1 VQVALFSAKNR
12 YKVMKTFLITTFVA
26 ALAVFSSGC
35 NKDNVKVYHVDKDDA
50 SAPPAPAN
58 PVATAPAPDANRA
71 VTSAASTAP
80 QVKYTL
86 PDGWTLGAPNDMRVA
101 SFTVAN
107 PAGSPADVGIVPMPT
122 MAQELPL
129 VNMWRE
135 QMQLPPATEAEADKL
150 GTPVAVGDGTGKL
163 FDIPSD
169 ATIINGKARARTL
182 VAMST
187 RGSTSWF
194 FKMVG
199 EESFVEAQKPVFLQF
214 LKSISYGD
222 AAAPAGMDMSQLPPS
237 HPDIQGMTPAA
248 AATDSSDKPT
258 WTVPASW
265 QTAPLTQFL
274 LAKFAIPGMG
284 DAKAEVNISALAGDG
299 GGLLANVNRW
309 RGQLGLSH
317 FEQVD
322 LTAAASTFDA
332 SGTQASVVDFTGTN
346 AKTGKAARLIG
357 VVLPTG
363 GQTWFYKL
371 MGDNEVVAQQKDA
384 FVRFIQSAKYPDA
397 H

>member
-1 VQVALFSAKNR
+1 
-12 YKVMKTFLITTFVA
+12 
-26 ALAVFSSGC
+26 
-35 NKDNVKVYHVDKDDA
+35 
-50 SAPPAPAN
+50 
-58 PVATAPAPDANRA
+58 
-71 VTSAASTAP
+71 
-80 QVKYTL
+80 
-86 PDGWTLGAPNDMRVA
+86 
-101 SFTVAN
+101 
-107 PAGSPADVGIVPMPT
+107 
-122 MAQELPL
+122 
-129 VNMWRE
+129 
-135 QMQLPPATEAEADKL
+135 
-150 GTPVAVGDGTGKL
+150 
-163 FDIPSD
+163 
-169 ATIINGKARARTL
+169 
-182 VAMST
+182 
-187 RGSTSWF
+187 
-194 FKMVG
+194 
-199 EESFVEAQKPVFLQF
+199 
-214 LKSISYGD
+214 
-222 AAAPAGMDMSQLPPS
+222 
-237 HPDIQGMTPAA
+237 MTPAA

>member
-1 VQVALFSAKNR
+1 
-12 YKVMKTFLITTFVA
+12 MKTFLISTLVA

-35 NKDNVKVYHVDKDDA
+35 NKDNVKVYHVEKDDA
-50 SAPPAPAN
+50 ASPAVPAS
-58 PVATAPAPDANRA
+58 PIATAPAPDANRT

-80 QVKYTL
+80 QIKYTL
-86 PDGWTLGAPNDMRVA
+86 PDGWTVGAPNDMRVA

-107 PAGSPADVGIVPMPT
+107 SGGSPADVGIVPMPT

-182 VAMST
+182 VAMIT

-222 AAAPAGMDMSQLPPS
+222 AAAPAAGMDMSQLPPA
-237 HPDIQGMTPAA
+237 HPDIQGMAPAA

-258 WTVPASW
+258 WTVPAGW
-265 QTAPLTQFL
+265 QTAPLSQFL
-274 LAKFAIPGMG
+274 VAKFAILGTG
-284 DAKAEVNISALAGDG
+284 DAKAEVNISALAGEG
-299 GGLLANVNRW
+299 GGLLANANRW
-309 RGQLGLSH
+309 RRQLGLSP
-317 FEQVD
+317 FEPAD
-322 LTAAASTFDA
+322 LTTATSTFDA
-332 SGTQASVVDFTGTN
+332 SGSQASVVDFTGMD
-346 AKTGKAARLIG
+346 AKTGKAARLVG
-357 VVLPTG
+357 VVLPAG

-371 MGDNEVVAQQKDA
+371 MGDNDVVAQQKDA
-384 FVRFIQSAKYPDA
+384 FVRFVQSAKYPDA